1 MYKLQQESQSYYI
14 NSPAKIGVYAQSEYE
29 VYLIE
34 SGNLEKSDIFKQ
46 GLYGK
51 LRSKNCFS

>member
-14 NSPAKIGVYAQSEYE
+14 NSPAKIGIYEQSEYE

-46 GLYGK
+46 GLIWQT
-51 LRSKNCFS
+51 